1 MWNKHHWLHRR
12 RAPADATH
20 HAFAGH
26 HQQVDAPSQPSL
38 APRYKGVWEYEHYR
52 RRGKDVDFTAHCA
65 PPHSFGCQARIREC
79 SKAYPPV
86 SVTTAQLTDDQRY
99 KGRKTIPGQISVR
112 DKEGKSS
119 LCLPPTN
126 LPKTPLQK
134 KTDRISDVLTKSAV
148 VREFLN
154 SKDPQVME
162 AQRKYRYVVGI
173 RDALRYTNAL
183 PKQRCLAQLRRLA
196 RSVEDPCP
204 PSYTSLY
211 RWMRLCKRAKGS
223 PWALIKHTAKSREN
237 TPMRFEK
244 PLAFSGDLGEMRNL
258 DFDGHLREM
267 QDRFFNQALAAVD
280 TDALARVRRRYVHVV
295 PLDVWVIDPSGEPLG
310 TAVFL
315 QTIRDAQGQTI
326 VAYGLTPA
334 GAQSDRRYDPS
345 ATDYRSSKPP
355 RPRADRH

>member
-65 PPHSFGCQARIREC
+65 PPHSFGCQTRVREC

-204 PSYTSLY
+204 PVIPPCTDGCGS
-211 RWMRLCKRAKGS
+211 AKGR
-223 PWALIKHTAKSREN
+223 K
-237 TPMRFEK
+237 
-244 PLAFSGDLGEMRNL
+244 G
-258 DFDGHLREM
+258 
-267 QDRFFNQALAAVD
+267 
-280 TDALARVRRRYVHVV
+280 
-295 PLDVWVIDPSGEPLG
+295 
-310 TAVFL
+310 
-315 QTIRDAQGQTI
+315 
-326 VAYGLTPA
+326 
-334 GAQSDRRYDPS
+334 
-345 ATDYRSSKPP
+345 
-355 RPRADRH
+355 RHGR